1 MTYVPIRLIQL
12 SSVQKKSKV
21 ISLRSQFLILPPRA
35 NIVLKCHLNRQR
47 GCRLRTLRAVP
58 HFPQGQWSKLPVS
71 DVQLVQSELNCTR
84 RAQKEN

>member
-12 SSVQKKSKV
+12 SSVQKKKQGHIPP
-21 ISLRSQFLILPPRA
+21 ISVPHPSATCKYRVEISFKPP
-35 NIVLKCHLNRQR
+35 R
-47 GCRLRTLRAVP
+47 GCRLCTLRAVP